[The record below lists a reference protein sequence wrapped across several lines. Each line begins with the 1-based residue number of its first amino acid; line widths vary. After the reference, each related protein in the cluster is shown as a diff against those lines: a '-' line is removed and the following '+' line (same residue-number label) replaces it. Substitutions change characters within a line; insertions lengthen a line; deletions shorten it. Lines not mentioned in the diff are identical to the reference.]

1 MAYTNSPLVSYTKLS
16 PNCTKPRNHVIDTI
30 TPHCVVGQSSAQ
42 ATLNLAHFVN
52 YDPNKG
58 ASCNYAIG
66 YKGEIGMGVEEKNRS
81 WCSSNRANDHRAI
94 TIEIASDAK
103 HPYAMKTVVYESLI
117 NLCVDICKRNGKTK
131 LLWLEDKTT
140 TLAYA
145 PKSDEMVLTAHRWFE
160 NKECP
165 GDWLYSRFGNLA
177 EEVTKKLGGS
187 TAPKKEGTYAKG
199 SKTKLSANFN
209 SSEFDCHGNGCCTE
223 TLIDPKLVEILQK
236 IRNHFGKAIT
246 ITSGYRCPTHNSKV
260 SRAKNSYHTKG
271 QAADFTVSGVTPREV
286 AKYAESIGIKG
297 IGLYETKDDGF
308 FVHIDTRTTKAFWY
322 GQSESPV
329 TTFGG
334 GTTVTTPETPV
345 EKPTTSTLYRV
356 RKSWTDAKSQ
366 LGAYKVLSNA
376 KKQVDKNPGYYVFDE
391 KGNVVY
397 PTTTTKPVAPSTP
410 VSNAD
415 EVIWKT
421 LKGKGLN
428 DFAIAGI
435 MGNLFAESALNPK
448 NLQNVYEKSLG
459 YTDESYTA
467 AVDNGTYT
475 NFVRDSAGYGLA
487 QWTYWSRKQNLLD
500 YAKRVGK
507 SIGDLHM
514 QIEFLW
520 TELQNYKSVM
530 NVLKSAKSIKEASDI
545 VLTEFERPANMGDSV
560 KEQRASFGKKYYDK
574 YANRIAPSNPEPIE
588 PAEPEKPETPSNKE
602 VKATD
607 YAQHFNAK
615 SAGSYRVT
623 AKGGLNI
630 RHGAGTHRPSMKV
643 LPYGTVVQNFGY
655 YTYTNGVS
663 WMYVVAIVNGV
674 RYIGFCSRDYLIK
687 V

>member
-30 TPHCVVGQSSAQ
+30 TPHCVVGQLSAQ

-52 YDPNKG
+52 YDPNSG

-66 YKGEIGMGVEEKNRS
+66 YKGEIGMGVEEANRS
-81 WCSSNRANDHRAI
+81 WCTSNRENDHRAI
-94 TIEIASDAK
+94 TIECASDTK
-103 HPYAMKTVVYESLI
+103 HPYAMNSAVYEALV
-117 NLCVDICKRNGKTK
+117 NLCADICKRNGKKK
-131 LLWLEDKTT
+131 LLWLGDKAK
-140 TLAYA
+140 TLAYK
-145 PKSDEMVLTAHRWFE
+145 PKSDEMVLSAHRWFA
-160 NKECP
+160 NKACP

-345 EKPTTSTLYRV
+345 EKPT
-356 RKSWTDAKSQ
+356 
-366 LGAYKVLSNA
+366 
-376 KKQVDKNPGYYVFDE
+376 
-391 KGNVVY
+391 
-397 PTTTTKPVAPSTP
+397 
-410 VSNAD
+410 
-415 EVIWKT
+415 
-421 LKGKGLN
+421 
-428 DFAIAGI
+428 
-435 MGNLFAESALNPK
+435 
-448 NLQNVYEKSLG
+448 
-459 YTDESYTA
+459 
-467 AVDNGTYT
+467 
-475 NFVRDSAGYGLA
+475 
-487 QWTYWSRKQNLLD
+487 
-500 YAKRVGK
+500 
-507 SIGDLHM
+507 
-514 QIEFLW
+514 
-520 TELQNYKSVM
+520 
-530 NVLKSAKSIKEASDI
+530 
-545 VLTEFERPANMGDSV
+545 
-560 KEQRASFGKKYYDK
+560 
-574 YANRIAPSNPEPIE
+574 E

-607 YAQHFNAK
+607 YAQNFNAK

>member
-30 TPHCVVGQSSAQ
+30 TPHCVVGQLSAQ

-52 YDPNKG
+52 YDPNSG

-66 YKGEIGMGVEEKNRS
+66 HKGEVGMGVEEANRS
-81 WCSSNRANDHRAI
+81 WCTSNRENDHRAI
-94 TIEIASDAK
+94 TIECASDTK
-103 HPYAMKTVVYESLI
+103 HPYAMNSAVYEALVSL
-117 NLCVDICKRNGKTK
+117 CADICKRNGKKK
-131 LLWLEDKTT
+131 LLWLGDKAK
-140 TLAYA
+140 TLAYK
-145 PKSDEMVLTAHRWFE
+145 PKSDEMVLSAHRWFA
-160 NKECP
+160 NKACP

-187 TAPKKEGTYAKG
+187 TTAP
-199 SKTKLSANFN
+199 
-209 SSEFDCHGNGCCTE
+209 
-223 TLIDPKLVEILQK
+223 
-236 IRNHFGKAIT
+236 
-246 ITSGYRCPTHNSKV
+246 
-260 SRAKNSYHTKG
+260 
-271 QAADFTVSGVTPREV
+271 
-286 AKYAESIGIKG
+286 
-297 IGLYETKDDGF
+297 
-308 FVHIDTRTTKAFWY
+308 
-322 GQSESPV
+322 
-329 TTFGG
+329 
-334 GTTVTTPETPV
+334 TPETPV

-356 RKSWTDAKSQ
+356 RKSWADAKSQ

-391 KGNVVY
+391 SGNVVY

-415 EVIWKT
+415 EIIWNT

-435 MGNLFAESALNPK
+435 MGNLFAESGLKPT

-520 TELQNYKSVM
+520 TELQNYKSMM

-574 YANRIAPSNPEPIE
+574 YANRIAPSNPEPTE

-607 YAQHFNAK
+607 YAQNFNAK

-674 RYIGFCSRDYLIK
+674 RYTGFCSRDYLIK

>member
-1 MAYTNSPLVSYTKLS
+1 MAYTNSSLVSYTKLS

-30 TPHCVVGQSSAQ
+30 TPHCVVGQLSAQ

-52 YDPNKG
+52 YDPDSG

-66 YKGEIGMGVEEKNRS
+66 HKGEVGMGVEEANRS
-81 WCSSNRANDHRAI
+81 WCTSNRENDHRAI
-94 TIEIASDAK
+94 TIECASDTK
-103 HPYAMKTVVYESLI
+103 HPYAMNSAVYEALVSL
-117 NLCVDICKRNGKTK
+117 CADICKRNGKKK
-131 LLWLEDKTT
+131 LLWLGDKAK
-140 TLAYA
+140 TLAYK
-145 PKSDEMVLTAHRWFE
+145 PKSDEMMLSAHRWFA
-160 NKECP
+160 NKACP

-187 TAPKKEGTYAKG
+187 TTAP
-199 SKTKLSANFN
+199 
-209 SSEFDCHGNGCCTE
+209 
-223 TLIDPKLVEILQK
+223 
-236 IRNHFGKAIT
+236 
-246 ITSGYRCPTHNSKV
+246 
-260 SRAKNSYHTKG
+260 
-271 QAADFTVSGVTPREV
+271 
-286 AKYAESIGIKG
+286 
-297 IGLYETKDDGF
+297 
-308 FVHIDTRTTKAFWY
+308 
-322 GQSESPV
+322 
-329 TTFGG
+329 
-334 GTTVTTPETPV
+334 TPETPV
-345 EKPTTSTLYRV
+345 EKPTTSALYRV
-356 RKSWTDAKSQ
+356 RKSWADAKSQ

-391 KGNVVY
+391 SGNVVY

-415 EVIWKT
+415 EIIWNT

-448 NLQNVYEKSLG
+448 NLQGVYEKSLG

-520 TELQNYKSVM
+520 IELQNYKSVM

-545 VLTEFERPANMGDSV
+545 VLTEFERPANMSDSV

-574 YANRIAPSNPEPIE
+574 YANRIAPSNPEPTE

-607 YAQHFNAK
+607 YAQNFNAK

-674 RYIGFCSRDYLIK
+674 RYTGFCSRDYLIK

>member
-30 TPHCVVGQSSAQ
+30 TPHCVVGQLSAQ

-52 YDPNKG
+52 YDPNSG

-66 YKGEIGMGVEEKNRS
+66 HKGEVGMGVEEANRS
-81 WCSSNRANDHRAI
+81 WCTSNRENDHRAI
-94 TIEIASDAK
+94 TIECASDTK
-103 HPYAMKTVVYESLI
+103 HPYAMNSAVYEALA
-117 NLCVDICKRNGKTK
+117 NLCADICKRNGKTK
-131 LLWLEDKTT
+131 LLWLGDKAK
-140 TLAYA
+140 TLAYK
-145 PKSDEMVLTAHRWFE
+145 PKSDEMVLSAHRWFA
-160 NKECP
+160 NKACP

-187 TAPKKEGTYAKG
+187 TTAP
-199 SKTKLSANFN
+199 
-209 SSEFDCHGNGCCTE
+209 
-223 TLIDPKLVEILQK
+223 
-236 IRNHFGKAIT
+236 
-246 ITSGYRCPTHNSKV
+246 
-260 SRAKNSYHTKG
+260 
-271 QAADFTVSGVTPREV
+271 
-286 AKYAESIGIKG
+286 
-297 IGLYETKDDGF
+297 
-308 FVHIDTRTTKAFWY
+308 
-322 GQSESPV
+322 
-329 TTFGG
+329 
-334 GTTVTTPETPV
+334 TPETPV

-356 RKSWTDAKSQ
+356 RKSWADAKSQ

-391 KGNVVY
+391 GGNVVY

-415 EVIWKT
+415 EIIWNT

-428 DFAIAGI
+428 DFAIAGV

-475 NFVRDSAGYGLA
+475 NFVKDSAGYGLA

-574 YANRIAPSNPEPIE
+574 YANRIAPSNPEPTE

-607 YAQHFNAK
+607 YAQNFNAK

-674 RYIGFCSRDYLIK
+674 RYTGFCSRDYLIK